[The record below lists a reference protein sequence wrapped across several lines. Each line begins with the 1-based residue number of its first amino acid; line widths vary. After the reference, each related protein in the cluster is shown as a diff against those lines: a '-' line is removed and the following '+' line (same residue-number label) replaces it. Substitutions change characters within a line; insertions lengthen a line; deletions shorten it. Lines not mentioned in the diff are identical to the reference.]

1 MNLVILIGRLT
12 KDVELRY
19 TQSNIA
25 CANFDLAINNGKDK
39 DGNERQADF
48 IRCVLWDKKAE
59 NMAKYTKKGSQIAI
73 EGAIKTDSYND
84 EQGNKRYRTYVL
96 ARNVHFLDSR
106 RTEEPLPQEP
116 DYLINKQEEKDP
128 FEAFGQAVEIDD
140 NDLPF

>member
-1 MNLVILIGRLT
+1 MNQVILIGRLT
-12 KDVELRY
+12 KDAELRY

-59 NMAKYTKKGSQIAI
+59 NMAKYTKKGSQIAV

-96 ARNVHFLDSR
+96 AKNVQFLDSR
-106 RTEEPLPQEP
+106 RVQEPLPQEP

>member
-1 MNLVILIGRLT
+1 MNQVILIGRLT

-128 FEAFGQAVEIDD
+128 FEAFGQTVEIDD